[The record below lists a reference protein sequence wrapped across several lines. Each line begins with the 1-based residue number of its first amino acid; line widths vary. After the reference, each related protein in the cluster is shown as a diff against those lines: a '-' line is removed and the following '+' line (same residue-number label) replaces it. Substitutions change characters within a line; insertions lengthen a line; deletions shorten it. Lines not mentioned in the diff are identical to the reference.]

1 VLAIRLARIGKKKQP
16 FYRIVVLDKRKPRN
30 GRTVEV
36 VGTYDP
42 LKKPAIIQLDAERVK
57 YWLSCGAQP
66 SDTVRSFLTAQKI
79 AWTASR
85 PFKEGSAGPR
95 NLLKWELE
103 SNSRLWIVEGPM
115 KDLVEAIAKAL
126 VDHPE
131 QVQVRAVDGEQ
142 VTVLELRVHPEDLG
156 KVIGRQGRTAKS
168 IRTILG
174 AAGMKIRKRLTL
186 EILE

>member
-1 VLAIRLARIGKKKQP
+1 
-16 FYRIVVLDKRKPRN
+16 
-30 GRTVEV
+30 
-36 VGTYDP
+36 
-42 LKKPAIIQLDAERVK
+42 
-57 YWLSCGAQP
+57 
-66 SDTVRSFLTAQKI
+66 
-79 AWTASR
+79 
-85 PFKEGSAGPR
+85 
-95 NLLKWELE
+95 
-103 SNSRLWIVEGPM
+103 M

-126 VDHPE
+126 VDHPDE
-131 QVQVRAVDGEQ
+131 VKVRSVDGEQ

>member
-1 VLAIRLARIGKKKQP
+1 
-16 FYRIVVLDKRKPRN
+16 
-30 GRTVEV
+30 
-36 VGTYDP
+36 
-42 LKKPAIIQLDAERVK
+42 
-57 YWLSCGAQP
+57 
-66 SDTVRSFLTAQKI
+66 
-79 AWTASR
+79 
-85 PFKEGSAGPR
+85 
-95 NLLKWELE
+95 
-103 SNSRLWIVEGPM
+103 M

-131 QVQVRAVDGEQ
+131 QVQVRSVEGEQ

-168 IRTILG
+168 MRTILG